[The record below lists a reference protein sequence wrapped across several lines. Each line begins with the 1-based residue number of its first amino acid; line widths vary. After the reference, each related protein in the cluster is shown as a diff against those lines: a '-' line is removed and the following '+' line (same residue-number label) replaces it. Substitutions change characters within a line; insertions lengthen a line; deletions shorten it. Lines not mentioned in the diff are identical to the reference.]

1 MEKLRA
7 EVEAKRNDED
17 AKREAEEREA
27 KMRIEME
34 LKMKADQ
41 EEAIR
46 KQKERE
52 EKIAQEEAAIK
63 LRQAEQSALE
73 QQLEQIMPMI
83 REANMIA
90 AEFKREVRF
99 NSHLTSVMPDF
110 DTMKDRKRVFQIK
123 IDNNEDKYFYIW
135 DPDKFVNRI
144 ELMRALLENFIET
157 GQIPDF
163 TDKDHDPFWDP
174 PEPQLIGQ
182 SYLQLKNLGYTIE
195 LDE

>member
-1 MEKLRA
+1 MAKLRA
-7 EVEAKRNDED
+7 EIEAKRNDED

-34 LKMKADQ
+34 IKMKQDK
-41 EEAIR
+41 EEAER

-73 QQLEQIMPMI
+73 AQLEQIMPMI

-90 AEFKREVRF
+90 AEFKREIRF
-99 NSHLTSVMPDF
+99 NSHLTSQMPDF
-110 DTMKDRKRVFQIK
+110 DTLKDRKRVFQIK

-135 DPDKFVNRI
+135 EPEKFVNRI
-144 ELMRALLENFIET
+144 ELMRALLETFIET
-157 GQIPDF
+157 GQVPDF
-163 TDKDHDPFWDP
+163 SDKANDPFWDP
-174 PEPQLIGQ
+174 PEP
-182 SYLQLKNLGYTIE
+182 
-195 LDE
+195 